1 MKISPEKAK
10 MILEAMKNQEVQY
23 IQQNKKKAR
32 KRAKMASLI
41 GRFWL

>member
-32 KRAKMASLI
+32 TRAKNDKPD
-41 GRFWL
+41 W